1 MQRKITYHNNFWLFC
16 LDLVGH
22 CLRSVHQTITSYLL
36 FNIKVPL
43 IFSFVCFSLA
53 CGPATAQQTHPAD
66 AALSVGKS
74 LNWDQSKEEIINS
87 KRTQVTLDGIWR
99 FMPATKGEM
108 QPSKFGWNYIKV
120 PGSWQGSKGGGNRNS
135 GRGASPLLGT
145 GPQWT
150 NFDGSKVD
158 LAWYERQVLIPA
170 HWQKRNVSLRFDRV
184 STDAIVYVNGKECG
198 KVSWPWGAID
208 ITGAVK
214 PGQMANVQVLVV
226 ATPDAGMVGNFWQNA
241 FMEVTYNAAQLA
253 TRGLIGSVYLESRLS
268 NPHVTDIF
276 VRTSTRKKEVALDV
290 ELTGVKQAGSVH
302 LVAEMLDEKNK
313 VEKRF
318 EMNAMVDGKDVQQL
332 TVSWPWTDPRT
343 WDLDHPNLYTL
354 RLAVSGSGLDD
365 QYNQPFG
372 FREFW
377 VDGRQFY
384 LNGSVIHLRQRCF
397 YNGQFPQVGD
407 NFSEFGNTKVD
418 TRGDSSDAGLELN
431 RCDHI
436 GYLAAVY
443 VLDANK
449 YIRDPRGGKI
459 VWGQNQELA
468 LKRTN
473 IWMRHYRNHPSVI
486 TWIAGMNFFNE
497 AVDADPRNI
506 GRRGWVQNDPRWERL
521 LAAGNDLFNKIK
533 KLDTTRAYY
542 SHSGAYTGDI
552 YTMNLYLN
560 LIPLQEREDW
570 LSQWSQDGDMP
581 ISMVEFG
588 TPVDCSFRR
597 GHQGF
602 TSNITSEPLLTEWA
616 AIYFG
621 SEAYLAE
628 EPKYRK
634 YLHELFKGGM
644 LYNSSENQLDDY
656 ENNHKIQQLYRVNTA
671 RSWRTAGLGGGL
683 RTWSWM
689 QDALKEI
696 NYPTLAW
703 IAGKPEAYTAKDHNF
718 NSRQNV
724 QKQIVLINDTRQPQD
739 FIARWTITVGG
750 KTTHQGELHGRLAIS
765 EIRKVPMDILMPNI
779 KTGDET
785 EGEIM
790 LKATIGEAI
799 HEDKF
804 AFRVFGKVN
813 PARGEIMVVDPEGL
827 TSKML
832 KKFGYNTRAWNG
844 RAKSLVVVGRNAL
857 KENPAIVTRLE
868 SFVRTGGRLL
878 IFAQDP
884 DWMQQ
889 ALGLRLCPKVTRNV
903 FTLQNSPVTQGMDDT
918 DLNNWTGE
926 STLIEAKP
934 KYKGDYLR
942 GNEGEQPYAGWHW
955 GNRGGVSSAP
965 IEKPHRSG
973 WTPLLECE
981 FDLAYTPLMELNYG
995 RGRMIVCTLDLE
1007 DHAALDP
1014 GARLVAGRII
1024 EYAQHA
1030 PLIPRA
1036 SKVIYLG
1043 NDKGAMWLDKIGVNY
1058 KRSGTLD
1065 KSAGLVLIG
1074 ADVTIDQASLNA
1086 YLKQG
1091 GKVFFLPRTQA
1102 GPLGITL
1109 KPAVKDFA
1117 GSRSVPDWPET
1128 KGLSMS
1134 DLRWRSYPDAL
1145 PYLLGDGAEIVAN
1158 GLLGRKIVNK
1168 GVAVFCQID
1177 PDGLNADEKTY
1188 LRYTRWRA
1196 IRTVAQLLAN
1206 LGASF
1211 AVDSMF
1217 FHPLKPELNPNR
1229 MWIAPSGDISGIQA
1243 TPHIPDGLQAPA
1255 SAKLGYYCPD
1265 YRTDFE
1271 MGDNPYRY
1279 YRF

>member
-1 MQRKITYHNNFWLFC
+1 MQNKIKYHNHFC
-16 LDLVGH
+16 LARIGQ
-22 CLRSVHQTITSYLL
+22 CLRSVHQMTISNLL
-36 FNIKVPL
+36 FYIKFLL
-43 IFSFVCFSLA
+43 IFSSLCFFIA
-53 CGPATAQQTHPAD
+53 CGTATAQQTQPAD
-66 AALSVGKS
+66 AVMPAGRS
-74 LNWDQSKEEIINS
+74 LNWDQGKEEIINP
-87 KRTQVTLDGIWR
+87 KRTQLSLDGIWR
-99 FMPATKGEM
+99 FMPAVKGVK
-108 QPSKFGWNYIKV
+108 QPPKFGWNYIKV
-120 PGSWQGSKGGGNRNS
+120 PGSWQGSKGGGNHNS
-135 GRGASPLLGT
+135 SRRAFPLLGT

-150 NFDGSKVD
+150 DFDGSKVD

-170 HWQKRNVSLRFDRV
+170 HWQGRNLSLRFDRV
-184 STDAIVYVNGKECG
+184 STDAIVYLNGKECG
-198 KVSWPWGAID
+198 RVSWPWGSVD
-208 ITGAVK
+208 ITGAVR
-214 PGQMANVQVLVV
+214 PGQMANVQVLVI
-226 ATPDAGMVGNFWQNA
+226 ATPDAEMVGNFWQNA
-241 FMEVTYNAAQLA
+241 FMEVSYKAAQLE
-253 TRGLIGSVYLESRLS
+253 TRGLIGSVYLESRIS
-268 NPHVTDIF
+268 DPHVTDVFI
-276 VRTSTRKKEVALDV
+276 RTSTRKKEVALDV
-290 ELTGVKQAGSVH
+290 ELTGIKQAGPVH
-302 LVAEMLDEKNK
+302 FVAEMLDEKGK

-318 EMNAMVDGKDVQQL
+318 EMNARVNAKDVQKFS
-332 TVSWPWTDPRT
+332 VSWPWSDPRI

-354 RLAVSGSGLDD
+354 RLTVSGAGLDD
-365 QYNQPFG
+365 QYDQPFG

-418 TRGDSSDAGLELN
+418 TRGDASDSGPELN

-449 YIRDPRGGKI
+449 YIRDPRSGKI
-459 VWGQNQELA
+459 VWGQNQERA
-468 LKRTN
+468 LQRTE
-473 IWMRHYRNHPSVI
+473 IWMRHYRNHPSVV

-506 GRRGWVQNDPRWERL
+506 GRRGWVQNDPRWESL

-581 ISMVEFG
+581 ISVVEFG

-616 AIYFG
+616 TVYFG
-621 SEAYLAE
+621 SDAYLAE

-634 YLHELFKGGM
+634 YLHDLFKSGM
-644 LYNSSENQLDDY
+644 LYNSSENQLDHY

-718 NSRQNV
+718 NSRQRI

-739 FIARWTITVGG
+739 FTARWIITVGG
-750 KTTHQGELHGRLAIS
+750 KTMHQGEIRGKLAIS
-765 EIRKVPMDILMPNI
+765 EIRKVPIDMLMPTVRAGN
-779 KTGDET
+779 KA
-785 EGEIM
+785 EGQIV
-790 LKATIGEAI
+790 LDATIGEAI
-799 HEDKF
+799 HEDRF

-813 PARGEIMVVDPEGL
+813 PARGEIAIVDPEGL
-827 TSKML
+827 TGKML
-832 KKFGYNTRAWNG
+832 KKLGYNTRVWNG
-844 RAKSLVVVGRNAL
+844 GAAPLVVVGRNAF
-857 KENPAIVTRLE
+857 KETPAIVTKLE
-868 SFVRTGGRLL
+868 SFVREGGRLL
-878 IFAQDP
+878 IFSQDP

-903 FTLQNSPVTQGMDDT
+903 FTLPNSPVTQGIDDN
-918 DLNNWTGE
+918 DLKNWTGE

-995 RGRMIVCTLDLE
+995 QGRMIVCTLDLE

-1014 GARLVAGRII
+1014 AARLIAGHII
-1024 EYAQHA
+1024 DYGLHA
-1030 PLIPRA
+1030 PLKPRA
-1036 SKVIYLG
+1036 GKVIYLG
-1043 NDKGAMWLDKIGVNY
+1043 NDKGATWLDKIGVSF

-1065 KSAGLVLIG
+1065 KSAGLILIG
-1074 ADVTIDQASLNA
+1074 ADATIDQAALNA
-1086 YLKQG
+1086 YLEQG
-1091 GKVFFLPRTQA
+1091 GKAFFLPRTQGD

-1109 KPAVKDFA
+1109 KQAAKDFA
-1117 GSRSVPDWPET
+1117 GSRSVPDWPEA

-1134 DLRWRSYPDAL
+1134 DLRWRSYPDTL
-1145 PYLLGDGAEIVAN
+1145 PYLLGDGAEIGAN
-1158 GLLGRKIVNK
+1158 GLLARKIVNK
-1168 GVAVFCQID
+1168 GVAIFCQID
-1177 PDGLNADEKTY
+1177 PDGLNVDQKTY

-1196 IRTVAQLLAN
+1196 TRAVAQLLAN

-1217 FHPLKPELNPNR
+1217 FHPLKPEPNPNR
-1229 MWIAPSGDISGIQA
+1229 MWIAPSGDMSGIQA
-1243 TPHIPDGLQAPA
+1243 TPHIPNNLPAPA
-1255 SAKLGYYCPD
+1255 SAKVGYYYPD